1 MPHFSFIREHTP
13 NKSFR
18 TQSVIDKF
26 DLSDENHTITFSGNI
41 DLPANWQI
49 GLIVGASGTGKTTIA
64 KELFGDNYVTEFN
77 YSNNSV
83 IDDMPANKSVNEIC
97 SIFSSVGFSSPPCWV
112 KPYHVLSNGQKMRI
126 DLANAILT
134 ENKMFVF
141 DEFTSVVD
149 RQVAQVSSY
158 AVQKAIRKSD
168 KQFIAVSCHYDV
180 EDWLLPDWVFDTNLM
195 EFRLAGKK
203 KDRRSECRLNVST
216 EATGSVLAD
225 III

>member
-1 MPHFSFIREHTP
+1 MPHFSFVRKHTP
-13 NKSFR
+13 SKSFR

-64 KELFGDNYVTEFN
+64 RELFGDNYVTEFN

-97 SIFSSVGFSSPPCWV
+97 SVFSSVGFSSPPCWV

-126 DLANAILT
+126 DLANAILA